1 MTNFL
6 LGALAGVLGTLLSLK
21 GKDWA
26 ADKIDELKDRF
37 TEW

>member
-6 LGALAGVLGTLLSLK
+6 LGAIAGVLGTLLSLK

-26 ADKIDELKDRF
+26 ADKIADLRDWYRNL
-37 TEW
+37 